1 MKPLGIAVWGVGRH
15 ATERI
20 LPAVASVQGLA
31 LRGVCGRDARRV
43 EATASTWRCQA
54 WTNEETM
61 LGDADVHVVYVAT
74 ATGCH
79 AENAAAALASGKH
92 VWCEKP
98 FTASLRSTVD
108 LVETSRRSG
117 LAVCEGLMYLYHP
130 QFRQLVALISDGSLG
145 ELRSISCRF
154 GIPPLSFESFRSDP
168 SRGGGALLD
177 VGCYPISA
185 IQALFPDAECRVAH
199 ARVSARRGSDVD
211 TDGEAVVALSAG
223 VVAQLEW
230 RTGSAYRNEIGVW
243 GDAGSVF
250 TDRIFSKPAD
260 YEPVFEVRGLR
271 GDVTLVPGKAANHF
285 VAMLEWF
292 SQSAHDPRRA
302 EAERR
307 RIVRSAELLD
317 RIWNFDGGAWQGMA
331 PRSPG

>member
-1 MKPLGIAVWGVGRH
+1 
-15 ATERI
+15 
-20 LPAVASVQGLA
+20 
-31 LRGVCGRDARRV
+31 
-43 EATASTWRCQA
+43 
-54 WTNEETM
+54 
-61 LGDADVHVVYVAT
+61 
-74 ATGCH
+74 
-79 AENAAAALASGKH
+79 
-92 VWCEKP
+92 
-98 FTASLRSTVD
+98 
-108 LVETSRRSG
+108 
-117 LAVCEGLMYLYHP
+117 MYLYHP
-130 QFRQLVALISDGSLG
+130 QFRQLAALIGDGSLG

-177 VGCYPISA
+177 VGCYPVSA

-199 ARVSARRGSDVD
+199 ARVGARRGSAVD
-211 TDGEAVVALSAG
+211 TDGEAVVHLSAG

-260 YEPVFEVRGLR
+260 HQPVFEVRSLR
-271 GDVTLVPGKAANHF
+271 GDVTLVPGEAGNHF

-292 SQSAHDPRRA
+292 AQSAGDPRRA

-317 RIWNFDGGAWQGMA
+317 RIWHFDDGSRQAASG
-331 PRSPG
+331 RPG